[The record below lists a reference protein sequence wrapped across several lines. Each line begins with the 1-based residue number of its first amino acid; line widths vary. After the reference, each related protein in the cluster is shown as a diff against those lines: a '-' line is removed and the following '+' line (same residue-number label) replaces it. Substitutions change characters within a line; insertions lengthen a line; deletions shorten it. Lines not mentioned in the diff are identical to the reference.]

1 MDTAVKQRLL
11 GGIVLVAGAAILLPL
26 MLDGSGAKLLSRLE
40 PLPAKPPVAT
50 VEQAQPELNQQ
61 QREAEDDIA
70 SVHSE
75 ETPFYSLSKPTPTDD
90 GVKSPEQLAEDLAA
104 KKRTAD
110 LLNSTEEITPEQAL
124 KQKQEADKALAILE
138 SSSTQAQQEAE
149 QQLAAQ
155 ASLKAEQIQAEKL
168 AKEKA
173 LKQEAEKARLA
184 LEGKT
189 TVNDI
194 DNAQKPT
201 QEKAKLEAKK
211 QAEAEAKAEKVAAEK
226 AKAERVAQEKLQQEK
241 NQKKE
246 AERLAEEKTQQ
257 AELTAKKEAQE
268 KAKLEAKKQAEA
280 EAKAEKLAAEK
291 AAAKKKEE
299 EHKARLALEGKTNE
313 KDAKASDKA
322 TSEAW
327 VVQVASVS
335 DKSKADALSAKLSA
349 KGYRSRVVKS
359 GESWKIVVGPELDK
373 TKAQSLK
380 GKINDDG
387 GLGISGAWVAPW
399 KP

>member
-11 GGIVLVAGAAILLPL
+11 GGIVLVAGAAVLLPL
-26 MLDGSGAKLLSRLE
+26 MLDGSGAKLLGRLE

-70 SVHSE
+70 AAHGE
-75 ETPFYSLSKPTPTDD
+75 DTPFYSLSKPTVVEETS
-90 GVKSPEQLAEDLAA
+90 KTPEQIAEDLAA

-110 LLNSTEEITPEQAL
+110 LLNSNEEITPEQAL

-138 SSSTQAQQEAE
+138 ASSTQEQQAAE

-155 ASLKAEQIQAEKL
+155 AALKTEQIQAEKL

-189 TVNDI
+189 TITDV
-194 DNAQKPT
+194 DNTQKIA

-211 QAEAEAKAEKVAAEK
+211 QADAEKLAKEKTKAEKI
-226 AKAERVAQEKLQQEK
+226 AQEKLQQEK
-241 NQKKE
+241 AQKKE
-246 AERLAEEKTQQ
+246 AEERLAEEKAQQ
-257 AELTAKKEAQE
+257 AVLLAKKEAQE

-299 EHKARLALEGKTNE
+299 EQKARLALEGKTSE
-313 KDAKASDKA
+313 KNSKSSDKA
-322 TSEAW
+322 TGDAW

-335 DKSKADALSAKLSA
+335 DKNKADALSAKLSA

-373 TKAQSLK
+373 SKAQSLK
-380 GKINDDG
+380 GKINDDS